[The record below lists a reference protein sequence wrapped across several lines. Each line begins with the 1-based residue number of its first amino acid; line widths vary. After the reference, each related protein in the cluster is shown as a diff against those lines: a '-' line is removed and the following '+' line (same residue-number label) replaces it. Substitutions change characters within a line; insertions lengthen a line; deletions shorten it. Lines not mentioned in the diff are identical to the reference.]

1 MLGEGGSHERNK
13 GVGRMGDP
21 KKQRKKY
28 RNPKFPWSKSNLNA
42 ELRLLGKYGLR
53 NKREL
58 YRHRFM
64 ISKYRALARGLLAK
78 PPEERIVLEKQILN
92 KLAAIKIVTENSDLD
107 DILDLSI
114 DNILE
119 RRLQTL
125 VFNQGLSKSTQQ
137 ARQLIVH
144 GHITVKGKRVT
155 APSYI
160 VKTDEEQ
167 EIRCTIPLSVE

>member
-1 MLGEGGSHERNK
+1 
-13 GVGRMGDP
+13 MGDP

-28 RNPKFPWSKSNLNA
+28 RSPKFLWSKSTLNA
-42 ELRLLGKYGLR
+42 ELRLLGRYGLR

-58 YRHRFM
+58 YRHRFTL
-64 ISKYRALARGLLAK
+64 SKYRALARGLLAK
-78 PPEERIVLEKQILN
+78 PPEERVVLEKPILN
-92 KLAAIKIVTENSDLD
+92 KLAAVKFVTEDADLD

-119 RRLQTL
+119 RRLQT
-125 VFNQGLSKSTQQ
+125 VVYNQGLSKSLQQ

-144 GHITVKGKRVT
+144 GHIAVKGKRVT
-155 APSYI
+155 TPSYI

-167 EIRCTIPLSVE
+167 EIRCTIPLSTE